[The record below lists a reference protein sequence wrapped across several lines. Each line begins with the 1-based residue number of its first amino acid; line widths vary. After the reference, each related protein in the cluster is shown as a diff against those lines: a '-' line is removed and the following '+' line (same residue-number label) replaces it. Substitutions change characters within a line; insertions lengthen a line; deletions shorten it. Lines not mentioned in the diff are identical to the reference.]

1 MTDRTTELRRALV
14 ATVDAAPYERPRP
27 RRWVAVAAIAAF
39 AVAGSVTGFATA
51 TVSQASTTEQP
62 SEATAAWVLSYARA
76 NSEFLGPIQ
85 HLETSDSAD
94 FSLGVSPAGASGVVV
109 VLSCSGTG
117 KVSQLIDGGMT
128 MTMPC
133 AQSNGGGAGGMF
145 PVPGGGEHTLRFEV
159 SGGAKYEAW
168 VAWVREPP
176 LPEPTLQQQLEI
188 SDGVVTRAEYVAAYN
203 RYIGCMAAGGYD
215 VGGITQSDDA
225 VLLSYVVPDAAVNDG
240 TDEFCY
246 ETEFKQ
252 VDIGWQISQE

>member
-14 ATVDAAPYERPRP
+14 ATVDAAPYEKPRP
-27 RRWVAVAAIAAF
+27 RRWVAAAAIAAF

-51 TVSQASTTEQP
+51 TVSQAAPSEQP

-85 HLETSDSAD
+85 HVAASEAADLTLGSAPD
-94 FSLGVSPAGASGVVV
+94 GASGVVV

-117 KVSQLIDGGMT
+117 KVSLLVDGTSTMTATCTTGDGG
-128 MTMPC
+128 
-133 AQSNGGGAGGMF
+133 GGLF
-145 PVPGGGEHTLRFEV
+145 PVPGDGEHTLRFEA
-159 SGGAKYEAW
+159 GDGAKYEAW
-168 VAWVREPP
+168 AAWVREPP
-176 LPEPTLQQQLEI
+176 LPQPTQQQQLEI

-203 RYIGCMAAGGYD
+203 RFIGCMAAGGYD
-215 VGGITQSDDA
+215 VGGFTQSDDA
-225 VLLSYVVPDAAVNDG
+225 GLLSYVVPSAAVTDG